1 MRFSNR
7 SDAGR
12 QLAARLLRYA
22 NRSDVIVLGLPRG
35 GVPVA
40 HEVAE
45 RLKAPLD
52 VLLVRKLGAPG
63 RPELTMGAI
72 AARGVEVLSTS
83 VIEHLRIPR
92 ALVRQAVAREQL
104 ELERRDKAFRGGRR
118 PPIVHGRVVILVD
131 DGLATGSTMEAALLS
146 LRHQSPKTVVVA
158 VPVGTRETCKR
169 LRCLADRVVCLT
181 MPDSLQAIGQW
192 YEDFSQTTDDEVVRL
207 LEHQTTT
214 SNAPPPHR
222 RRRSRPA
229 RRSQAWHA
237 RGLPRA
243 RVHHA

>member
-12 QLAARLLRYA
+12 RLAARLLQYE

-40 HEVAE
+40 YEVAE

-63 RPELTMGAI
+63 RPELTMGAV
-72 AARGVEVLSTS
+72 AAGGVEVLSRG
-83 VIEHLRIPR
+83 VIDYLRIPR

-104 ELERRDKAFRGGRR
+104 ELDRRDEAFRGGRR
-118 PPIVHGRVVILVD
+118 PPIVHGRIVILVD
-131 DGLATGSTMEAALLS
+131 DGMATGSTIEAALLA
-146 LRHQSPKTVVVA
+146 LRHQAPETVVVA

-169 LRCLADRVVCLT
+169 LSCLADRVVCLT
-181 MPDSLQAIGQW
+181 MPDSLQAIGDW
-192 YEDFSQTTDDEVVRL
+192 YEDFPETTDDEVARL
-207 LEHQTTT
+207 LEHQTAAGAG
-214 SNAPPPHR
+214 SALE
-222 RRRSRPA
+222 
-229 RRSQAWHA
+229 
-237 RGLPRA
+237 G
-243 RVHHA
+243 V